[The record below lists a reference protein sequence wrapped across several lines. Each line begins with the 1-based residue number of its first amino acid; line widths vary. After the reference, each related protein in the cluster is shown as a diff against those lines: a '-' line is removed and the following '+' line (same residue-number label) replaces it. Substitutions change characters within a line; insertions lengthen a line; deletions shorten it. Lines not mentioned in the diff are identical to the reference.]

1 MHDKE
6 LIKQIKSGNAECAN
20 ELIERYY
27 ASILRYCAWHC
38 RDSAR
43 AEDLTQETFLRVFR
57 NFNQYDN
64 KGSFQSY
71 IYTIA
76 HHLCVDEAR
85 KPMLYPLEEDIAAS
99 NEELTRVENQEEIGR
114 LLTPLSPSQR
124 EAVLLRFGAQLS
136 FAEISGITGVPPR
149 TIQSRVRLALA
160 IMRKEKP

>member
-6 LIKQIKSGNAECAN
+6 LIKQIKSGNAVCAN

-27 ASILRYCAWHC
+27 ASILRYCAWYS

-64 KGSFQSY
+64 KGSFRSY

-85 KPMLYPLEEDIAAS
+85 KPMRYPLEEDVAAS

-136 FAEISGITGVPPR
+136 FKEISGIVGAPPR